1 MKTDKEL
8 YQDVTEKLDFEPGI
22 DPRQLTYSVHNGIVT
37 INGKAHSYLEK
48 RSIVR
53 AIRQIHGVKAIAD
66 EIEVKPVT
74 DIKPDDNEIATN
86 AVRVLEWDSLLPKGT
101 IKVTVSDGK
110 ITLTGNVPWYYQ
122 KQGAE
127 KKVRYLAGVT
137 VVDNQIVVK
146 PALTI
151 PTESEV
157 KEKIRREL
165 LRHVL
170 LDAQKISVEIVG
182 TSVTLKGTV
191 QSWAEARDAAH
202 IAWSIPGISH
212 VDNQIIINS
221 IN

>member
-22 DPRQLTYSVHNGIVT
+22 DPRHLTYSVHSGIVT
-37 INGKAHSYLEK
+37 LNGKAHSYLEK
-48 RSIVR
+48 RSVVR
-53 AIRQIHGVKAIAD
+53 AVRQIYGVKAIAD
-66 EIEVKPVT
+66 EVCVKPVT

-101 IKVTVSDGK
+101 IKVTVDNGK

-122 KQGAE
+122 KQDAE

-137 VVDNQIVVK
+137 LVDNQIVVK

-157 KEKIRREL
+157 KEKIKKEFE
-165 LRHVL
+165 RHAL
-170 LDAQKISVEIVG
+170 IDAQSISVEIKG
-182 TSVTLKGTV
+182 ASLTLKGQV
-191 QSWAEARDAAH
+191 QSWAEFKEASH
-202 IAWSIPGISH
+202 IAWSIPGVSH